1 MGLFGKSNIYISKSK
16 NDIKFIVHLSHTH
29 WKTQQPQ
36 CAIQHQKTFA
46 VQIKKEFFAKFY
58 ALNCIKSKKYQ
69 SLKLKLK
76 NILSTTIQFLKS
88 SYIVVEWELVN
99 VDSDKNTNQSACTK
113 EKRECE
119 KREGIVTGPR
129 GGMGRWS
136 RGNTGFWSS
145 GGRMTCYVARHPS
158 VRNGVV
164 FPPHSPGSCR
174 SGHGEQPQASPV
186 AMLKV

>member
-1 MGLFGKSNIYISKSK
+1 MCIFHINLGGGSRLNVHFNII
-16 NDIKFIVHLSHTH
+16 
-29 WKTQQPQ
+29 
-36 CAIQHQKTFA
+36 KTFTGL
-46 VQIKKEFFAKFY
+46 IYPYFFVITCV
-58 ALNCIKSKKYQ
+58 LNCIKSNFYQ
-69 SLKLKLK
+69 SLKPKLK

-119 KREGIVTGPR
+119 KREGSVTGPR

-158 VRNGVV
+158 VRNGMV
-164 FPPHSPGSCR
+164 FPLHSPGGCR

>member
-1 MGLFGKSNIYISKSK
+1 MCIFHIRIEKHSSFNMQFNIK
-16 NDIKFIVHLSHTH
+16 
-29 WKTQQPQ
+29 
-36 CAIQHQKTFA
+36 KTFA
-46 VQIKKEFFAKFY
+46 VKIKEEFFAKFY
-58 ALNCIKSKKYQ
+58 APNCIKSKKYQ

-119 KREGIVTGPR
+119 KREGSVTGPR

-164 FPPHSPGSCR
+164 FPPHSPGGCR